1 MQEKMENF
9 KQTNA
14 NALRLAYSLV
24 QECGP
29 KKLDKIFNKPSMLD
43 KKIYFALDISSLY
56 IYIYIYIGKSF
67 VTY

>member
-1 MQEKMENF
+1 MQKKMENF
-9 KQTNA
+9 KQTGA

-56 IYIYIYIGKSF
+56 IYIYIGKSF